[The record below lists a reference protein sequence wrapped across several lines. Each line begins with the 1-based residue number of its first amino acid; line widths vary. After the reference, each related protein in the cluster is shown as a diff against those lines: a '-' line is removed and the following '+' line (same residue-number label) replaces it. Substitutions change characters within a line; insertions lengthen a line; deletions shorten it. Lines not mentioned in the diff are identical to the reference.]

1 MTAPLPDR
9 IAAAIDNYRARCRT
23 LDEADC
29 YGSMDR
35 ASYDEQRKGVL
46 DARDALS
53 AAIAEVYAE
62 REQYRAVVARQIE
75 DKRRLLAERKEARA
89 VLALVA
95 GNLAA
100 WAEKREEAPESAG
113 DHMDEAMH
121 ALVRFRP
128 DGDYSEAASK
138 LRLEMWRG
146 EVYAE
151 RDAAT
156 KRADRLADELAI
168 ANDLIASARHDVGE
182 RSFLEDAQRILQG
195 CVAPYSCEQMKAV
208 ADALRQWRDKWA
220 ILLETVVRSN
230 EERDKALADL
240 AAALADRSIRDAE
253 ADGRRIERMSADL
266 AAAQAKLAEV
276 EKERAYYKLVSEG
289 WPEDDARGEVWP
301 NAAEQGGAP

>member
-1 MTAPLPDR
+1 VTAPLPDR

-46 DARDALS
+46 DARDALN
-53 AAIAEVYAE
+53 AAIAEVVAE
-62 REQYRAVVARQIE
+62 REQYRAVVARQKE
-75 DKRRLLAERKEARA
+75 DKRRLLAERKKARA

-113 DHMDEAMH
+113 EHMDEAMH

-128 DGDYSEAASK
+128 DGGYSEAASK

-156 KRADRLADELAI
+156 KRADRLAAELDELRTAWFGI
-168 ANDLIASARHDVGE
+168 AGGENSFPSDHGGDCIAQQQVG
-182 RSFLEDAQRILQG
+182 A
-195 CVAPYSCEQMKAV
+195 
-208 ADALRQWRDKWA
+208 W
-220 ILLETVVRSN
+220 
-230 EERDKALADL
+230 LADGQK
-240 AAALADRSIRDAE
+240 AR
-253 ADGRRIERMSADL
+253 ADL
-266 AAAQAKLAEV
+266 AAAQAKLA
-276 EKERAYYKLVSEG
+276 G
-289 WPEDDARGEVWP
+289 GIGEVAAEREKQRRKWGSSHDAGHVHDELP
-301 NAAEQGGAP
+301 RAARDLLDAVLGLGRGDDWGISIRNQGRRDRFVIAAALLVAEIDRIAAAEQGGAP